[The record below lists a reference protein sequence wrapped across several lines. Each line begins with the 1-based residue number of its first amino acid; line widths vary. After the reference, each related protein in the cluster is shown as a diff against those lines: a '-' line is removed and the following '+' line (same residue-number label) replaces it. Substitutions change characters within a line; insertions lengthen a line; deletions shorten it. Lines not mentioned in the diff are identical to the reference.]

1 MNKDTKREKK
11 LKRIEEEKTNPNPT
25 AKCAMTS
32 FGISVNIFVSGQPKK
47 VTGHRKKREG
57 ESGGGKQKK
66 QRAKSLTEPINYE
79 RHSEM
84 AQRWSSYPP
93 GVSSLRAQFGDL
105 GSCSLHVP
113 RHISRYVFC
122 ASILMYCCNLLDQRM
137 LSIREI
143 TYMLCADRTN

>member
-32 FGISVNIFVSGQPKK
+32 FGISVNIFLSGQPKK
-47 VTGHRKKREG
+47 VTGHRRREKK
-57 ESGGGKQKK
+57 ESGGKKQEK

-84 AQRWSSYPP
+84 AQRWSSYPLE
-93 GVSSLRAQFGDL
+93 SSLPLEA
-105 GSCSLHVP
+105 SLNSE
-113 RHISRYVFC
+113 IC
-122 ASILMYCCNLLDQRM
+122 ILARFTFHDTFLVMFFVLLF
-137 LSIREI
+137 
-143 TYMLCADRTN
+143 